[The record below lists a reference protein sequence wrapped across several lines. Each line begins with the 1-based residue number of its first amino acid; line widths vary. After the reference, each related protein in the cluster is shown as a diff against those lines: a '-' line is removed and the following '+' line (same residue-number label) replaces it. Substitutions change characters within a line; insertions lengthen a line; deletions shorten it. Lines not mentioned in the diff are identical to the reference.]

1 MKKTKTFN
9 WTFLSLAL
17 VAMSVLL
24 FASIFALP
32 TSSAG
37 AASTYA
43 FSNELSVTVQNRDN
57 QTLQPVSTETA
68 TLRYNND
75 EEKGDY
81 SVQTYR
87 WADVKNFVVSFDTSS
102 LPNADSY
109 SYSYS
114 VSWTPA
120 IITKGVAD
128 FTIEAAQTK
137 ELINET
143 VEEDEDESAKEK
155 IVKNLTFAID
165 NLQANSG
172 ERNFSASTVFAQ
184 NQDQDAGSSNYDL
197 HGGWGL
203 YIFSFN
209 YNGSNTS
216 AVFQI
221 LPTDVSALT
230 EQPSVTV
237 SEESS
242 QEGMQSAYRFF
253 LNSECQFI
261 NRDYIVWS
269 IEGTGRDGL
278 TYVLTPQ
285 DITDSSLEHALT
297 TGAIYR
303 NGPSYFFDT
312 EVEGTWTAV
321 CRIYDEDP
329 GNAGAEPVYTIRSA
343 QVSTSQGMAPNT
355 IIWIVVGVAAAA
367 AIIVGVVVG
376 ISIKKERVY

>member
-24 FASIFALP
+24 FASVFALP

-57 QTLQPVSTETA
+57 QTLQPVSTETT
-68 TLRYNND
+68 TLRYNN
-75 EEKGDY
+75 EEEADY
-81 SVQTYR
+81 SVQTFN
-87 WADVKNFVVSFDTSS
+87 WADVRNFVVSFNTDS
-102 LPNADSY
+102 LVEANSY

-120 IITKGVAD
+120 IITDGVAD
-128 FTIEAAQTK
+128 FTIEAAQPR
-137 ELINET
+137 ELINQT
-143 VEEDEDESAKEK
+143 VTTNEQASARDQ
-155 IVKNLTFAID
+155 IVSNLTFAID
-165 NLQANSG
+165 NLLAGSG
-172 ERNFSASTVFAQ
+172 QNNFTASTVFSQ
-184 NQDQDAGSSNYDL
+184 TQDAGSSSYDL

-209 YNGSNTS
+209 CNNSYTS

-329 GNAGAEPVYTIRSA
+329 DNAGAEPVYTIRSA

-355 IIWIVVGVAAAA
+355 IVWIVVGVAAAA
-367 AIIVGVVVG
+367 AIIVGIVVG
-376 ISIKKERVY
+376 VSIKKERVY

>member
-24 FASIFALP
+24 FASVFALP

-57 QTLQPVSTETA
+57 QTLQPVSTETT
-68 TLRYNND
+68 TLRYNN
-75 EEKGDY
+75 EEEADY
-81 SVQTYR
+81 SVQTFN
-87 WADVKNFVVSFDTSS
+87 WADVRNFVVSFNTDS
-102 LPNADSY
+102 LVEANSY

-120 IITKGVAD
+120 IITDGVAD
-128 FTIEAAQTK
+128 FTIEAAQPR
-137 ELINET
+137 ELINQT
-143 VEEDEDESAKEK
+143 VTTNEQASARDQ
-155 IVKNLTFAID
+155 IVSNLTFAID
-165 NLQANSG
+165 NLLAGSG
-172 ERNFSASTVFAQ
+172 QNNFTASTVFSQ
-184 NQDQDAGSSNYDL
+184 TQDAGSSSYDL

-209 YNGSNTS
+209 CNNSYTS

-329 GNAGAEPVYTIRSA
+329 DNAGAEPVYTIRSA

-367 AIIVGVVVG
+367 AIIVGIVVG
-376 ISIKKERVY
+376 VSIKKERVY

>member
-24 FASIFALP
+24 FASVFALP

-43 FSNELSVTVQNRDN
+43 FSNELSVTVQNRDS

-68 TLRYNND
+68 TLRYNN
-75 EEKGDY
+75 EEEADY
-81 SVQTYR
+81 SVQTFN
-87 WADVKNFVVSFDTSS
+87 WADVRNFVVSFNTDS
-102 LPNADSY
+102 LDEANSY

-120 IITKGVAD
+120 IITDGVAD
-128 FTIEAAQTK
+128 FTIEAAQPR
-137 ELINET
+137 ELINQT
-143 VEEDEDESAKEK
+143 VSAKDQ
-155 IVKNLTFAID
+155 IVSNLTFAID
-165 NLQANSG
+165 NLLAGSG
-172 ERNFSASTVFAQ
+172 QNNFTASTVFAQ
-184 NQDQDAGSSNYDL
+184 SQGAGSSNYDL

-209 YNGSNTS
+209 CNDSYTS

-221 LPTDVSALT
+221 LPTDVSTLT

-242 QEGMQSAYRFF
+242 QEGMQAAYLFF

-329 GNAGAEPVYTIRSA
+329 DNAGAEPVYTIRSA

-355 IIWIVVGVAAAA
+355 IVWIVVGVAAAA
-367 AIIVGVVVG
+367 AIIVGIVVG
-376 ISIKKERVY
+376 VSIKKERVY

>member
-1 MKKTKTFN
+1 MKKIKTFN

-37 AASTYA
+37 AASAYA
-43 FSNELSVTVQNRDN
+43 FSNELRVTVQNRDN

-68 TLRYNND
+68 TLRYNN
-75 EEKGDY
+75 EEEADY
-81 SVQTYR
+81 FVQTFN
-87 WADVKNFVVSFDTSS
+87 WADVRNFVVSFNTDS
-102 LPNADSY
+102 LVEANSY

-120 IITKGVAD
+120 IITDGVAD
-128 FTIEAAQTK
+128 FTIEAAQPR
-137 ELINET
+137 ELINQT
-143 VEEDEDESAKEK
+143 VSAIDQ
-155 IVKNLTFAID
+155 IVSNLTFAID
-165 NLQANSG
+165 NLLAGSGQNS
-172 ERNFSASTVFAQ
+172 FTASTVFAQ
-184 NQDQDAGSSNYDL
+184 TQDAGSSSYDL

-209 YNGSNTS
+209 CNDSYTS

-278 TYVLTPQ
+278 TYVLNDQ

-329 GNAGAEPVYTIRSA
+329 DNAGAEPVYTIRSA

-355 IIWIVVGVAAAA
+355 IVWIVVGVAAAA
-367 AIIVGVVVG
+367 AIIVGIVVG
-376 ISIKKERVY
+376 VSIKKERVY

>member
-9 WTFLSLAL
+9 WTFLSLAI

-57 QTLQPVSTETA
+57 QILQPVSTETA
-68 TLRYNND
+68 TLRYNN
-75 EEKGDY
+75 EEEANY
-81 SVQTYR
+81 SVQTFN
-87 WADVKNFVVSFDTSS
+87 WADVRNFVVSFNTDS
-102 LPNADSY
+102 LVEANSY

-120 IITKGVAD
+120 IITDGVAD
-128 FTIEAAQTK
+128 FTIEAAQPR
-137 ELINET
+137 ELINQT
-143 VEEDEDESAKEK
+143 VTTNEQASAKDQ
-155 IVKNLTFAID
+155 IVSNLTFAID
-165 NLQANSG
+165 NLLAGSGQNS
-172 ERNFSASTVFAQ
+172 FTASTVFSQ
-184 NQDQDAGSSNYDL
+184 TQDAGSSNYDL

-209 YNGSNTS
+209 CNDSYTS

-242 QEGMQSAYRFF
+242 QEGMQAAYLFS
-253 LNSECQFI
+253 LSPECQFL

-303 NGPSYFFDT
+303 NGTSYFFDT

-329 GNAGAEPVYTIRSA
+329 DNAGAEPVYTIRSA

-355 IIWIVVGVAAAA
+355 IVWIVVGVAAAA
-367 AIIVGVVVG
+367 AIIVGIVVG
-376 ISIKKERVY
+376 VSIKKERVY

>member
-24 FASIFALP
+24 FASVFALP

-37 AASTYA
+37 AASIYA

-68 TLRYNND
+68 TLKYNN
-75 EEKGDY
+75 EEEADY
-81 SVQTYR
+81 SVQTFN
-87 WADVKNFVVSFDTSS
+87 WAEVRNFVVSFNTSS
-102 LPNADSY
+102 LPGADSY

-120 IITKGVAD
+120 IITDGVAD
-128 FTIEAAQTK
+128 FTIEAAQPR
-137 ELINET
+137 ELINQT
-143 VEEDEDESAKEK
+143 VSAKDQ
-155 IVKNLTFAID
+155 IVSNLTFAID
-165 NLQANSG
+165 NLLAGSG
-172 ERNFSASTVFAQ
+172 QNNFTASTVFAQ
-184 NQDQDAGSSNYDL
+184 SQGAGSSSYDL

-209 YNGSNTS
+209 CNNSYTS

-329 GNAGAEPVYTIRSA
+329 DNAGAEPVYTIRSA

-355 IIWIVVGVAAAA
+355 IVWIVVGVAAAA
-367 AIIVGVVVG
+367 AIIVGIVVG
-376 ISIKKERVY
+376 VSIKKERVY

>member
-1 MKKTKTFN
+1 MKKIKTFN

-17 VAMSVLL
+17 VAMSILL
-24 FASIFALP
+24 FASVFALP

-68 TLRYNND
+68 TLRYNN
-75 EEKGDY
+75 EEEADY
-81 SVQTYR
+81 SVQTFN
-87 WADVKNFVVSFDTSS
+87 WADVRNFVVSFNTDS
-102 LPNADSY
+102 LVEEVNSY

-120 IITKGVAD
+120 IITDGVAD
-128 FTIEAAQTK
+128 FTIEAAQPR
-137 ELINET
+137 ELIKQQT
-143 VEEDEDESAKEK
+143 VSAKDQ
-155 IVKNLTFAID
+155 IVSNLTFAID
-165 NLQANSG
+165 NLLAGSGQNS
-172 ERNFSASTVFAQ
+172 FTASTVFAKT
-184 NQDQDAGSSNYDL
+184 QDAGSSSYDL

-209 YNGSNTS
+209 CNKSYTS

-285 DITDSSLEHALT
+285 DITDSSIEHALT

-329 GNAGAEPVYTIRSA
+329 DNAGAEPVYTIRSA

-355 IIWIVVGVAAAA
+355 IVWIVVGVAAAA
-367 AIIVGVVVG
+367 AIIVGIVVG
-376 ISIKKERVY
+376 VSIKKERVY

>member
-24 FASIFALP
+24 FASVFALP

-43 FSNELSVTVQNRDN
+43 FSNELRVTVQNRDN

-68 TLRYNND
+68 TLRYNN
-75 EEKGDY
+75 EEEADY
-81 SVQTYR
+81 SVQTFN
-87 WADVKNFVVSFDTSS
+87 WADVRNFVVSFNTDS
-102 LPNADSY
+102 LVDEANSY

-120 IITKGVAD
+120 IITDGVAD
-128 FTIEAAQTK
+128 FTIEAAQPR
-137 ELINET
+137 ELINQT
-143 VEEDEDESAKEK
+143 VSAIDQ
-155 IVKNLTFAID
+155 IVSNLTFAID
-165 NLQANSG
+165 NLLAGSG
-172 ERNFSASTVFAQ
+172 QNNFTASTVFSQ
-184 NQDQDAGSSNYDL
+184 TQDAGSSSYDL

-209 YNGSNTS
+209 CNNSYTS

-221 LPTDVSALT
+221 LPTDVSTLT

-242 QEGMQSAYRFF
+242 QEGMQAAYLFS
-253 LNSECQFI
+253 LSPECQFL

-278 TYVLTPQ
+278 TYVLNDQ

-329 GNAGAEPVYTIRSA
+329 DNAGAEPVYTIRSA

-355 IIWIVVGVAAAA
+355 IVWIVVGVAAAA
-367 AIIVGVVVG
+367 AIIVGIVVG
-376 ISIKKERVY
+376 VSIKKERVY

>member
-24 FASIFALP
+24 FASIFTLP

-43 FSNELSVTVQNRDN
+43 FSNELSVTVQNRDS
-57 QTLQPVSTETA
+57 QTLQPFSTETA
-68 TLRYNND
+68 TLRYNN
-75 EEKGDY
+75 EEEVDY
-81 SVQTYR
+81 SVQTFN
-87 WADVKNFVVSFDTSS
+87 WADVRNFVVSFNTDS
-102 LPNADSY
+102 LDEANSY

-120 IITKGVAD
+120 IITDGVAD
-128 FTIEAAQTK
+128 FTIEAAQPR
-137 ELINET
+137 ELINQT
-143 VEEDEDESAKEK
+143 VTTNEQASAKDQ
-155 IVKNLTFAID
+155 IVSNLTFAID
-165 NLQANSG
+165 NLLAGSGQNS
-172 ERNFSASTVFAQ
+172 FTASTVFAQ
-184 NQDQDAGSSNYDL
+184 TQDAGSSSYDL

-209 YNGSNTS
+209 CNDSYTS

-221 LPTDVSALT
+221 LPTDVSTLT

-242 QEGMQSAYRFF
+242 QEGMQAAYLFS
-253 LNSECQFI
+253 LSPECQFL

-303 NGPSYFFDT
+303 NGTSYFFDT

-329 GNAGAEPVYTIRSA
+329 DNAGAEPVYTIRSA

-367 AIIVGVVVG
+367 AIIVGIVVG
-376 ISIKKERVY
+376 VSIKKERVY

>member
-43 FSNELSVTVQNRDN
+43 FSNELSVTVQNRDS

-68 TLRYNND
+68 TLRYNN
-75 EEKGDY
+75 EEEADY
-81 SVQTYR
+81 SVQTFN
-87 WADVKNFVVSFDTSS
+87 WADVRNFVVSFNTDS
-102 LPNADSY
+102 LDEANSY

-120 IITKGVAD
+120 IITDGVAD
-128 FTIEAAQTK
+128 FTIEAAQPR
-137 ELINET
+137 ELINQT
-143 VEEDEDESAKEK
+143 VTTNEQAFAKDQ
-155 IVKNLTFAID
+155 IVSNLTFAID
-165 NLQANSG
+165 NLLAGSGQNS
-172 ERNFSASTVFAQ
+172 FTASTVFAQ
-184 NQDQDAGSSNYDL
+184 TQDAGSSSYDL

-209 YNGSNTS
+209 CNNSYTS

-253 LNSECQFI
+253 LNSECQFL

-329 GNAGAEPVYTIRSA
+329 DNAGAEPVYTIRSA

-355 IIWIVVGVAAAA
+355 IVWIVVGVAAAA
-367 AIIVGVVVG
+367 AIIVGIVVG
-376 ISIKKERVY
+376 VSIKKERVY

>member
-24 FASIFALP
+24 FASVFALP

-68 TLRYNND
+68 TLKYNN
-75 EEKGDY
+75 EEEANY
-81 SVQTYR
+81 SVQTFN
-87 WADVKNFVVSFDTSS
+87 WADVRNFVVSFNTDS
-102 LPNADSY
+102 LVEANSY

-120 IITKGVAD
+120 IITDGVAD
-128 FTIEAAQTK
+128 FTIEAAQPR
-137 ELINET
+137 ELINQT
-143 VEEDEDESAKEK
+143 VTTNEQASARDQ
-155 IVKNLTFAID
+155 IVSNLTFAID
-165 NLQANSG
+165 NLLAGSGQNS
-172 ERNFSASTVFAQ
+172 FTASTVFSQ
-184 NQDQDAGSSNYDL
+184 TQDAGSSSYDL

-209 YNGSNTS
+209 CNDSYTS

-242 QEGMQSAYRFF
+242 QEGMQSAYLFF

-329 GNAGAEPVYTIRSA
+329 DNAGAEPVYTIRSA

-355 IIWIVVGVAAAA
+355 IVWIVVGVAAAA
-367 AIIVGVVVG
+367 AIIVGIVVG
-376 ISIKKERVY
+376 VSIKKERVY

>member
-1 MKKTKTFN
+1 MKKIKTFN

-24 FASIFALP
+24 FASVFALP

-57 QTLQPVSTETA
+57 QTLQHVSTETA
-68 TLRYNND
+68 TLRYNNED
-75 EEKGDY
+75 EADY
-81 SVQTYR
+81 PVQTFN
-87 WADVKNFVVSFDTSS
+87 WADVRNFVVSFNTSS
-102 LPNADSY
+102 LVEANSY

-120 IITKGVAD
+120 IITNGVAD
-128 FTIEAAQTK
+128 FRIEAAQPR
-137 ELINET
+137 ELINQT
-143 VEEDEDESAKEK
+143 VTTNEQASARDQ
-155 IVKNLTFAID
+155 IVSNLTFAID
-165 NLQANSG
+165 NLLAGSG
-172 ERNFSASTVFAQ
+172 QNNFTASTVFAKT
-184 NQDQDAGSSNYDL
+184 QDADAGSSSYDL

-209 YNGSNTS
+209 CNNSYTS

-329 GNAGAEPVYTIRSA
+329 DNAGAEPVYTIRSA

-367 AIIVGVVVG
+367 AIIVGIVVG
-376 ISIKKERVY
+376 VSIKKERVY

>member
-43 FSNELSVTVQNRDN
+43 FSNELSVTVQNRDS
-57 QTLQPVSTETA
+57 QTLQSVPTETA
-68 TLRYNND
+68 TLRYNN
-75 EEKGDY
+75 EEVANY
-81 SVQTYR
+81 SVQTFN
-87 WADVKNFVVSFDTSS
+87 WADVRNFVVSFNTDS
-102 LPNADSY
+102 LDEANSY

-128 FTIEAAQTK
+128 FTIASAQPR
-137 ELINET
+137 ELINQT
-143 VEEDEDESAKEK
+143 VSAKDQ
-155 IVKNLTFAID
+155 IVSNLTFAID
-165 NLQANSG
+165 NLLAGSGQNS
-172 ERNFSASTVFAQ
+172 FTASTVFAQ
-184 NQDQDAGSSNYDL
+184 TQDAGSSNYDL

-209 YNGSNTS
+209 CNDSYTS

-221 LPTDVSALT
+221 LPTDVSTLT
-230 EQPSVTV
+230 EQPSVIV

-242 QEGMQSAYRFF
+242 QEGMQAAYLFS
-253 LNSECQFI
+253 LSPECQFL

-329 GNAGAEPVYTIRSA
+329 DNAGAEPVYTIRSA

-367 AIIVGVVVG
+367 AIIVGIVVG
-376 ISIKKERVY
+376 VSIKKERVY

>member
-57 QTLQPVSTETA
+57 QTLQPDSTETA
-68 TLRYNND
+68 TLRYNN
-75 EEKGDY
+75 EEEADY
-81 SVQTYR
+81 SVQTFN
-87 WADVKNFVVSFDTSS
+87 WADVRNFVVSFNTDS
-102 LPNADSY
+102 LVEANSY
-109 SYSYS
+109 NYSYS

-120 IITKGVAD
+120 IITDGVAD
-128 FTIEAAQTK
+128 FTIEAAQPR
-137 ELINET
+137 ELINQT
-143 VEEDEDESAKEK
+143 VTTSEQASAKDQ
-155 IVKNLTFAID
+155 IVSNLTFAID
-165 NLQANSG
+165 NLLAGSGQNS
-172 ERNFSASTVFAQ
+172 FTASTVFAQ
-184 NQDQDAGSSNYDL
+184 TQDAGSSNYDL

-209 YNGSNTS
+209 CNDSYTS

-221 LPTDVSALT
+221 LPTDVSTLT

-242 QEGMQSAYRFF
+242 QEGMQAAYLFS
-253 LNSECQFI
+253 LSPECQFL

-285 DITDSSLEHALT
+285 DITDSSIEHALT

-329 GNAGAEPVYTIRSA
+329 DNAGAEPVYTIRSA

-355 IIWIVVGVAAAA
+355 IVWIVVGVAAAA
-367 AIIVGVVVG
+367 AIIVGIVVG
-376 ISIKKERVY
+376 VSIKKERVY